1 MTYAERIV
9 RWNRWYD
16 DAPPDWR
23 FSIVLWPLLAL
34 GAINMWLT
42 IGFGFPFA
50 LLVILGILFVL
61 AIRVPHVL
69 GWVRPAGETAPP
81 RFQIEGGGWLRDL
94 NHRYDAM
101 PEARRVWIFPAI
113 LLIAGGINMAL
124 TIANGFPF
132 GILFLL
138 VLLVLVAIRAP
149 YAAGWFAPPSLSQ
162 VPHTGDFPPAQVEQA
177 PVQSIEAVPPPETTP
192 AYHAPFE
199 AVTVPPLPRQT
210 EPDGGAAAAEPDDK
224 PAHRLTDQ
232 ED

>member
-23 FSIVLWPLLAL
+23 FSLVLWPLLAL

-69 GWVRPAGETAPP
+69 GWVRPDGEAVPP
-81 RFQIEGGGWLRDL
+81 RFQIEGGSWVRDL

-101 PEARRVWIFPAI
+101 PETRRFWIFPAI

-149 YAAGWFAPPSLSQ
+149 YAAGWFAPSSFA
-162 VPHTGDFPPAQVEQA
+162 VSHDGGSAAAQVEHA
-177 PVQSIEAVPPPETTP
+177 PMQSIEAAPPPVTTYQP
-192 AYHAPFE
+192 PFG
-199 AVTVPPLPRQT
+199 AVTTPPLPRNTAQ
-210 EPDGGAAAAEPDDK
+210 DGHSAAAEPTEM
-224 PAHRLTDQ
+224 PPSRTGSE